1 MRPHSTMRATRHA
14 GALCRLAALLSLLA
28 TGFPAACQKPN
39 RDEGTRAKAPGSP
52 AELVACDWTEGG
64 FTSVRAD
71 FEREFG
77 VTVRHEPFESQE
89 EAVAWIRSG
98 KRCDV
103 AVIENQLI
111 PGLAADKLLAEI
123 DFGNVPN
130 FKNISA
136 NFRGL
141 AIDPGNRHT
150 VPCSFGTT
158 GILVR
163 TDLVGEPVT
172 RWADLWSPRFAGKVA
187 IRTQMRELVGLTLL
201 ALGHSPNSEDPRHLQ
216 EALAKLLALKK
227 KSVVADEEPEK
238 AVPLITGGT
247 VWLMEG
253 FGEDYRL
260 ARKQNPAVAYVLPAE
275 GTFLWADNYVI
286 PSSTANKSLAES
298 FINFMLRPE
307 ISARDANAGGYS
319 VPNQPARPLFKAELR
334 DDPSAYPPPGQM
346 QRAHFFAPLSP
357 QGEKLYADVWSR
369 FLSDGR

>member
-1 MRPHSTMRATRHA
+1 MAA
-14 GALCRLAALLSLLA
+14 VLALLVMW
-28 TGFPAACQKPN
+28 FPAACQKPDRN
-39 RDEGTRAKAPGSP
+39 QGTRVKEPGP
-52 AELVACDWTEGG
+52 PTELVICDWTEGG

-71 FEREFG
+71 FEREYG
-77 VTVRHEPFESQE
+77 VAVRHEPFESQE
-89 EAVAWIRSG
+89 EVVVRLRAG

-103 AVIENQLI
+103 AIIENQLI

-123 DFGNVPN
+123 DFRNVPN

-141 AIDPGNRHT
+141 VTDPGNRHS

-163 TDLVGEPVT
+163 TDLAGQPVT

-227 KSVVADEEPEK
+227 KSVIAEEEPEK
-238 AVPLITGGT
+238 AVPLLTGGR

-253 FGEDYRL
+253 FAEDLRL
-260 ARKQNPAVAYVLPAE
+260 ARKRNPAVAFVLPAE
-275 GTFLWADNYVI
+275 GILLWGDNYVI
-286 PSSTANKSLAES
+286 PSSGANKTLAET
-298 FINFMLRPE
+298 FINFMMRPE
-307 ISARDANAGGYS
+307 ISARYANEEGYV
-319 VPNQPARPLFKAELR
+319 VPNQAAQPLLKTELR
-334 DDPSAYPPPGQM
+334 ESPAAYPLPDQM
-346 QRAHFFAPLSP
+346 RRAHFFAPLSP
-357 QGEKLYADVWSR
+357 QGETLYADLWSR